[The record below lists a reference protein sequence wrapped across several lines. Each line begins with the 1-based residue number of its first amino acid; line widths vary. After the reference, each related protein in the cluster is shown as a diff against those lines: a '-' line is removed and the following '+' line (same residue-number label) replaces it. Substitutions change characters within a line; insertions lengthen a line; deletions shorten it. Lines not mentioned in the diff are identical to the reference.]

1 MSGLISLILIVLLI
15 LKIVC
20 KIDMWRFFI
29 LLILFIPLALADNPT
44 TPTETITIDRQQELR
59 NMLDHDCGACH
70 GLSREG
76 GLGSALTPE
85 VLAGKSD
92 DFLVTTILEGRKGTA
107 MPPWKKFLKESEAR
121 WLVQQ
126 LRGLKNGVQ

>member
-1 MSGLISLILIVLLI
+1 
-15 LKIVC
+15 
-20 KIDMWRFFI
+20 MWRFF
-29 LLILFIPLALADNPT
+29 LVLSLSIPAALAEFPS
-44 TPTETITIDRQQELR
+44 PERQQELR

-70 GLSREG
+70 GLTLQG

-85 VLAGKSD
+85 ALVGKTD
-92 DFLVTTILEGRKGTA
+92 DFLVSTILEGRKGTA

-126 LRGLKNGVQ
+126 LREAKKNAD